1 MPGKND
7 ELPAF
12 VELPPFERSREDYL
26 DDDEYLKLQIE
37 LMKNPNAGDA
47 IQGTG
52 GLRKL
57 RYGDKRREKGKR
69 GGLRIIFYFWIG
81 GPEFWLFTVYDKDEV
96 EDLTSD
102 QKAQLA
108 RFIKAEL
115 AARAKPKAKR

>member
-1 MPGKND
+1 MPGNNNGH
-7 ELPAF
+7 PVF
-12 VELPPFERSREDYL
+12 VELPPFERIREDYL
-26 DDDEYLKLQIE
+26 DDDEYAKLQIE

-57 RYGDKRREKGKR
+57 RYGDKKRGKGKR

-96 EDLTSD
+96 EDLTQD
-102 QKAQLA
+102 QKTQLA

-115 AARAKPKAKR
+115 AARARPNARR